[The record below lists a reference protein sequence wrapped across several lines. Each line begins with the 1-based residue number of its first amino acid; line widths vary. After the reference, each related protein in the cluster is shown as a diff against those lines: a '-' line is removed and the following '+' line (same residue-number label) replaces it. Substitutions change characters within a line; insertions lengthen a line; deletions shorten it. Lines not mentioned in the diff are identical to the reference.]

1 MSTPPT
7 PPAQSDPR
15 PDASTPSAS
24 PMPTDRPETDPFAFA
39 SNSPNQS
46 QPAPANPGQARPS
59 FDTSGQ
65 TPPKPANPSQAAP
78 SPGGP
83 SQQPPMPGVSGPS
96 ERFWPDAPNQIGGG
110 GAQGWGG
117 QTNQFAQGGASDPY
131 GVPGPQAPYRDLPIP
146 PPMQRP
152 VARTKP
158 VTRAAA
164 AVVPLGIGAAVAIGL
179 GVYGRVHNPTGVA
192 IDVAGF
198 SSTQAVKTWLATVAI
213 VLAIVQL
220 ISAFAVYGKIP
231 GPSWSG
237 TLHKWSGR
245 LAVLFTL
252 PVVAHCLYAL
262 GFQYDTG
269 RVLIHSVLGCFFF
282 GAFAAKMLVL
292 SRDDAPRGLLPVI
305 GGLVFSALVGIWLT
319 SALWFFTTVGFTF

>member
-1 MSTPPT
+1 MSTPPS
-7 PPAQSDPR
+7 PP
-15 PDASTPSAS
+15 
-24 PMPTDRPETDPFAFA
+24 
-39 SNSPNQS
+39 
-46 QPAPANPGQARPS
+46 NPH
-59 FDTSGQ
+59 D
-65 TPPKPANPSQAAP
+65 
-78 SPGGP
+78 
-83 SQQPPMPGVSGPS
+83 SQQPPGARPPA
-96 ERFWPDAPNQIGGG
+96 ERFWPDAPNQVGGPYPYA
-110 GAQGWGG
+110 GAQAGGVDPYANGQSGGTHPHAGRAGG
-117 QTNQFAQGGASDPY
+117 QGWNGQASPFAQGGDSDPY
-131 GVPGPQAPYRDLPIP
+131 GMPGPQAPYQELPIP

-152 VARTKP
+152 VARTRP

-164 AVVPLGIGAAVAIGL
+164 AVVPLGIGAAVAVGL
-179 GVYGRVHNPTGVA
+179 GVYSRVHNPTGVA
-192 IDVAGF
+192 INVAGF
-198 SSTQAVKTWLATVAI
+198 SSAQSVKTWLATVAI

-220 ISAFAVYGKIP
+220 ASAFAVYGKIP

-305 GGLVFSALVGIWLT
+305 GGLVFSALVGLWLT

>member
-7 PPAQSDPR
+7 PP
-15 PDASTPSAS
+15 
-24 PMPTDRPETDPFAFA
+24 
-39 SNSPNQS
+39 
-46 QPAPANPGQARPS
+46 NPH
-59 FDTSGQ
+59 
-65 TPPKPANPSQAAP
+65 N
-78 SPGGP
+78 
-83 SQQPPMPGVSGPS
+83 SQQPRG
-96 ERFWPDAPNQIGGG
+96 WPDPPNQVGGPYPHTNAQDPYANG
-110 GAQGWGG
+110 QSAANPRAGGPGGVETYANGAEGWGAQASP
-117 QTNQFAQGGASDPY
+117 FAQGGASDPY
-131 GVPGPQAPYRDLPIP
+131 GMPGPQAPNQELPIP

-198 SSTQAVKTWLATVAI
+198 SSTQAVKTWLATAAI